1 MIGEIMTRRKAWGID
16 QEIDMDLSA
25 AVQYYANI
33 EFADRVNCDA

>member
-1 MIGEIMTRRKAWGID
+1 MIGEIVTGRKAWGID
-16 QEIDMDLSA
+16 QEIDMDLSE